1 MLHTFR
7 DNFDMKY
14 TLITGASQGMGL
26 EMARE
31 CASLGRN
38 VLLVSLP
45 KENLKNLSVVIS
57 KEFNVLTDFYEV
69 DLTENKSAEEILSW
83 VKKKNYSINFLIN
96 NAGFGGYGAFEDY
109 SLEYFETMIDLNI
122 KATTRMTHYF
132 ISELKK
138 NSPSF
143 ILNNASM
150 IANFPCPYKSVY
162 AASKVYVKYFTE
174 ALRVELESFG
184 ISVSLLQP
192 GATPTNDIVKN
203 QIQKGGFIARIS
215 VTEAHKVARKAV
227 RNTLKGKPVIVPGW
241 KNRMSLRFLKVLPYS
256 LLQMAILRSYKS
268 MQKN

>member
-1 MLHTFR
+1 M
-7 DNFDMKY
+7 NY

-38 VLLVSLP
+38 ILLISLP
-45 KENLKNLSVVIS
+45 KENLKVLSENIS
-57 KEFNVLTDFYEV
+57 EKFNVQTDFYEI
-69 DLTENKSAEEILSW
+69 DLTEAKSAEEIYKW
-83 VKKKNYSINFLIN
+83 VKKKNYSIDFLIN
-96 NAGFGGYGAFEDY
+96 NAGFGGFGAFE
-109 SLEYFETMIDLNI
+109 EYTLSYVEKMIDLNI

-132 ISELKK
+132 IPELKK

-174 ALRVELESFG
+174 ALRVELDSFG

-192 GATPTNDIVKN
+192 GATPTNDVVKN
-203 QIQKGGFIARIS
+203 QIQKGGFIARVS

-227 RNTLKGKPVIVPGW
+227 RNTLKGKPIIIPGW
-241 KNRMSLRFLKVLPYS
+241 KNRMSLRFLKILPYS
-256 LLQMAILRSYKS
+256 LLQIAILRSYKS
-268 MQKN
+268 MQNN

>member
-1 MLHTFR
+1 M
-7 DNFDMKY
+7 NY

-38 VLLVSLP
+38 ILLISLP
-45 KENLKNLSVVIS
+45 KENLKVLSENIS
-57 KEFNVLTDFYEV
+57 EKFNVQTDFYEI
-69 DLTENKSAEEILSW
+69 DLTEAKSAEEIYKW
-83 VKKKNYSINFLIN
+83 VKKKNYSIDFLIN
-96 NAGFGGYGAFEDY
+96 NAGFGGFGAFE
-109 SLEYFETMIDLNI
+109 EYTLSYVEKMIDLNI

-132 ISELKK
+132 IPELKK

-162 AASKVYVKYFTE
+162 AASNVYVKYFTE

-192 GATPTNDIVKN
+192 GATPTNDVVKN
-203 QIQKGGFIARIS
+203 QIQKGGFIARVS

-227 RNTLKGKPVIVPGW
+227 RNTLKGKPIIIPGW
-241 KNRMSLRFLKVLPYS
+241 KNRMSLRFLKILPYS
-256 LLQMAILRSYKS
+256 LLQIAILRSYKS
-268 MQKN
+268 MQNN

>member
-1 MLHTFR
+1 
-7 DNFDMKY
+7 MKY

-38 VLLVSLP
+38 ILLISLP
-45 KENLKNLSVVIS
+45 KENLKVLSENIS
-57 KEFNVLTDFYEV
+57 EKFNVQTDFYEI
-69 DLTENKSAEEILSW
+69 DLTEAKSAEEIYKW
-83 VKKKNYSINFLIN
+83 VKKKNYSIDFLIN
-96 NAGFGGYGAFEDY
+96 NAGFGGFGAFE
-109 SLEYFETMIDLNI
+109 EYTLSYVEKMIDLNI

-132 ISELKK
+132 IPELKK

-192 GATPTNDIVKN
+192 GATPTNDVVKN
-203 QIQKGGFIARIS
+203 QIQKGGFIARVS

-227 RNTLKGKPVIVPGW
+227 RNTLKGKPIIVPGW
-241 KNRMSLRFLKVLPYS
+241 KNRMSLRFLKILPYS
-256 LLQMAILRSYKS
+256 LLQIAILRSYKS
-268 MQKN
+268 MQNN

>member
-1 MLHTFR
+1 
-7 DNFDMKY
+7 MKY

-38 VLLVSLP
+38 ILLISLP
-45 KENLKNLSVVIS
+45 KENLKVLSENIS
-57 KEFNVLTDFYEV
+57 EKFNVQTDFYEI
-69 DLTENKSAEEILSW
+69 DLTEAKSAEEIFKW
-83 VKKKNYSINFLIN
+83 VKKKNYSIDFLIN
-96 NAGFGGYGAFEDY
+96 NAGFGGFGAFE
-109 SLEYFETMIDLNI
+109 EYTLSYVEKMIDLNI

-132 ISELKK
+132 IPELKK

-150 IANFPCPYKSVY
+150 MANFPCPYKSVY

-192 GATPTNDIVKN
+192 GATPTNDVVKN
-203 QIQKGGFIARIS
+203 QIQKGGFIARVS

-227 RNTLKGKPVIVPGW
+227 RNTLKGKPIIIPGW
-241 KNRMSLRFLKVLPYS
+241 KNRMSLRFLKILPYS
-256 LLQMAILRSYKS
+256 LLQIAILRSYKS
-268 MQKN
+268 MQNN

>member
-1 MLHTFR
+1 
-7 DNFDMKY
+7 MKY

-26 EMARE
+26 EMAKE

-38 VLLVSLP
+38 ILLISLP
-45 KENLKNLSVVIS
+45 KENLKVLSKNIADKFKVQ
-57 KEFNVLTDFYEV
+57 TDYYEI
-69 DLTENKSAEEILSW
+69 DLTESKSAEEIYNW
-83 VKKKNYSINFLIN
+83 VKKKNYSIDFLIN
-96 NAGFGGYGAFEDY
+96 NAGFGGVGAFE
-109 SLEYFETMIDLNI
+109 EYTLAYVEKMIDLNI
-122 KATTRMTHYF
+122 KATTKMTHYF
-132 ISELKK
+132 IPELKK

-150 IANFPCPYKSVY
+150 IANFPCPYKSIY

-192 GATPTNDIVKN
+192 GATPTNDVVKN
-203 QIQKGGFIARIS
+203 QIQKGGFIARVS

-227 RNTLKGKPVIVPGW
+227 RNTLKGRPVIIPGW

-256 LLQMAILRSYKS
+256 LLQIAILRSYKS

>member
-1 MLHTFR
+1 
-7 DNFDMKY
+7 MKY

-38 VLLVSLP
+38 ILLISLP
-45 KENLKNLSVVIS
+45 KENLKVLSENIG
-57 KEFNVLTDFYEV
+57 KKFNVQTDYYEI
-69 DLTENKSAEEILSW
+69 DLTNNKSAEEIFNW
-83 VKKKNYSINFLIN
+83 VKKKNYSIDFLIN
-96 NAGFGGYGAFEDY
+96 NAGFGGVGAFEEY
-109 SLEYFETMIDLNI
+109 SLSYVEKMIDLNI
-122 KATTRMTHYF
+122 KATTKMTHYF
-132 ISELKK
+132 IPELKK

-174 ALRVELESFG
+174 ALRVELDGFG

-192 GATPTNDIVKN
+192 GATPTNDVVKN
-203 QIQKGGFIARIS
+203 QIQKGGFMARVS

-227 RNTLKGKPVIVPGW
+227 RNTLKGRPVIIPGW
-241 KNRMSLRFLKVLPYS
+241 KNRMSLRFLKVLPHS
-256 LLQMAILRSYKS
+256 LLQIAILRSYKS

>member
-1 MLHTFR
+1 
-7 DNFDMKY
+7 MKY

-38 VLLVSLP
+38 ILLISLP
-45 KENLKNLSVVIS
+45 KENLKVLSENIADKFKVQ
-57 KEFNVLTDFYEV
+57 TDFYEI
-69 DLTENKSAEEILSW
+69 DLTKDKSAEEIYNW
-83 VKKKNYSINFLIN
+83 VKKKNYSIDFLIN
-96 NAGFGGYGAFEDY
+96 NAGFGGFGAFE
-109 SLEYFETMIDLNI
+109 EYTLAYVEKMIDLNI

-132 ISELKK
+132 IPELKK

-192 GATPTNDIVKN
+192 GATPTNDVVKN
-203 QIQKGGFIARIS
+203 QIQKGGFIARVS

-227 RNTLKGKPVIVPGW
+227 RNTLKGRPVIIPGW

-256 LLQMAILRSYKS
+256 LLQIAILRSYRS
-268 MQKN
+268 IQKN

>member
-1 MLHTFR
+1 
-7 DNFDMKY
+7 MKY

-38 VLLVSLP
+38 ILLISLP
-45 KENLKNLSVVIS
+45 KENLKVLSENIS
-57 KEFNVLTDFYEV
+57 EKFNVQTDFYEI
-69 DLTENKSAEEILSW
+69 DLTEAKSAEEIFKW
-83 VKKKNYSINFLIN
+83 VKKKNYSIDFLIN
-96 NAGFGGYGAFEDY
+96 NAGFGGFGAFE
-109 SLEYFETMIDLNI
+109 EYTLSYVEKMIDLNI

-132 ISELKK
+132 IPELKK

-150 IANFPCPYKSVY
+150 MANFPCPYKSVY

-192 GATPTNDIVKN
+192 GATPTNDVVKN
-203 QIQKGGFIARIS
+203 QIQKGGFMARVS

-227 RNTLKGKPVIVPGW
+227 RNTLKGKPIIIPGW

-256 LLQMAILRSYKS
+256 LLQIAILRSYKS
-268 MQKN
+268 MQNN

>member
-1 MLHTFR
+1 
-7 DNFDMKY
+7 MKY

-38 VLLVSLP
+38 ILLISLP
-45 KENLKNLSVVIS
+45 KENLKVLSENIS
-57 KEFNVLTDFYEV
+57 EKFNVQTDFYEI
-69 DLTENKSAEEILSW
+69 DLTEAKSAEEIYKW
-83 VKKKNYSINFLIN
+83 VKKKNYSIDFLIN
-96 NAGFGGYGAFEDY
+96 NAGFGGFGAFE
-109 SLEYFETMIDLNI
+109 EYTLSYVEKMIDLNI

-132 ISELKK
+132 IPELKK

-192 GATPTNDIVKN
+192 GATPTNDVVKN
-203 QIQKGGFIARIS
+203 QIQKGGFIARVS

-227 RNTLKGKPVIVPGW
+227 RNTLKGKPIIIPGW

-256 LLQMAILRSYKS
+256 LLQIAILRSYKS
-268 MQKN
+268 MQNN

>member
-1 MLHTFR
+1 
-7 DNFDMKY
+7 MKY

-38 VLLVSLP
+38 ILLISLP
-45 KENLKNLSVVIS
+45 NENLKVLSENLSE
-57 KEFNVLTDFYEV
+57 KFNVQTDFYEI
-69 DLTENKSAEEILSW
+69 DLTEAKSAEEIFKW
-83 VKKKNYSINFLIN
+83 VKKKNYSIDFLIN
-96 NAGFGGYGAFEDY
+96 NAGFGGFGAFE
-109 SLEYFETMIDLNI
+109 EYTLSYVEKMIDLNI

-132 ISELKK
+132 IPELKK

-192 GATPTNDIVKN
+192 GATPTNDVVKN
-203 QIQKGGFIARIS
+203 QIQKGGFIARVS

-227 RNTLKGKPVIVPGW
+227 RNTLKGKPVIIPGW

-256 LLQMAILRSYKS
+256 LLQIAILRSYKS
-268 MQKN
+268 MQNN

>member
-1 MLHTFR
+1 
-7 DNFDMKY
+7 MKY

-26 EMARE
+26 EMAKE

-38 VLLVSLP
+38 ILLISLP
-45 KENLKNLSVVIS
+45 KENLKVLSKNIAN
-57 KEFNVLTDFYEV
+57 KFNVQTDYYEI
-69 DLTENKSAEEILSW
+69 DLTESKSAEEIYNW
-83 VKKKNYSINFLIN
+83 VKKKNYSIDFLIN
-96 NAGFGGYGAFEDY
+96 NAGFGGVGAFE
-109 SLEYFETMIDLNI
+109 EYTLAYVEKMIDLNI
-122 KATTRMTHYF
+122 KATTKMTHYF
-132 ISELKK
+132 IPELKK

-150 IANFPCPYKSVY
+150 IANFPCPYKSIY

-192 GATPTNDIVKN
+192 GATPTNDVVKN
-203 QIQKGGFIARIS
+203 QIQKGGFIARVS

-227 RNTLKGKPVIVPGW
+227 RNTLKGRPVIIPGW

-256 LLQMAILRSYKS
+256 LLQIAILRSYKS

>member
-1 MLHTFR
+1 
-7 DNFDMKY
+7 MKY

-38 VLLVSLP
+38 ILLISLP
-45 KENLKNLSVVIS
+45 KENLKVLSKNIAN
-57 KEFNVLTDFYEV
+57 KFNVQTDYYEI
-69 DLTENKSAEEILSW
+69 DLTESKSAEEIYNW
-83 VKKKNYSINFLIN
+83 VKKKNYSIDFLIN
-96 NAGFGGYGAFEDY
+96 NAGFGGVGAFE
-109 SLEYFETMIDLNI
+109 EYTLAYVEKMIDLNI
-122 KATTRMTHYF
+122 KATTKMTHYF
-132 ISELKK
+132 IPELKK

-150 IANFPCPYKSVY
+150 IANFPCPYKSIY

-192 GATPTNDIVKN
+192 GATPTNDVVKN
-203 QIQKGGFIARIS
+203 QIQKGGFIARVS

-227 RNTLKGKPVIVPGW
+227 RNTLKGRPVIIPGW

-256 LLQMAILRSYKS
+256 LLQIAILRSYKS

>member
-1 MLHTFR
+1 
-7 DNFDMKY
+7 MKY

-38 VLLVSLP
+38 ILLISLP
-45 KENLKNLSVVIS
+45 KENLKVLSESIS
-57 KEFNVLTDFYEV
+57 EKFNVQTDFYEI
-69 DLTENKSAEEILSW
+69 DLTEDKSAEEIYKW
-83 VKKKNYSINFLIN
+83 VKKKNYSIDFLIN
-96 NAGFGGYGAFEDY
+96 NAGFGGFGAFE
-109 SLEYFETMIDLNI
+109 EYTLSYVEKMIDLNI
-122 KATTRMTHYF
+122 KVTTKMTHYF
-132 ISELKK
+132 IPELKK

-174 ALRVELESFG
+174 ALRVELEGFG

-192 GATPTNDIVKN
+192 GATPTNDVVKN
-203 QIQKGGFIARIS
+203 QIQKGGFIARVS

-227 RNTLKGKPVIVPGW
+227 RNTLKGKPVIIPGW

-256 LLQMAILRSYKS
+256 LLQLAILRSYKS
-268 MQKN
+268 MQNN

>member
-1 MLHTFR
+1 M
-7 DNFDMKY
+7 NY

-38 VLLVSLP
+38 ILLISLP
-45 KENLKNLSVVIS
+45 KENLKVLSENIS
-57 KEFNVLTDFYEV
+57 EKFNVQTDFYEI
-69 DLTENKSAEEILSW
+69 DLTEAKSAEEIYKW
-83 VKKKNYSINFLIN
+83 VKKKNYSIDFLIN
-96 NAGFGGYGAFEDY
+96 NAGFGGFGAFE
-109 SLEYFETMIDLNI
+109 EYTLSYVEKMIDLNI

-132 ISELKK
+132 IPELKK

-192 GATPTNDIVKN
+192 GATPTNDVVKN
-203 QIQKGGFIARIS
+203 QIQKGGFIARVS

-227 RNTLKGKPVIVPGW
+227 KGKPIIIPGW
-241 KNRMSLRFLKVLPYS
+241 KNRMSLRFLKILPYS
-256 LLQMAILRSYKS
+256 LLQIAILRSYKS
-268 MQKN
+268 MQNN

>member
-1 MLHTFR
+1 
-7 DNFDMKY
+7 MKY

-26 EMARE
+26 EMAKE

-38 VLLVSLP
+38 ILLISLP
-45 KENLKNLSVVIS
+45 KENLKVLSKNIAN
-57 KEFNVLTDFYEV
+57 KFNVQTDYYEI
-69 DLTENKSAEEILSW
+69 DLTESKSAEEIYNW
-83 VKKKNYSINFLIN
+83 VKKKNYSIDFLIN
-96 NAGFGGYGAFEDY
+96 NAGFGGVGAFE
-109 SLEYFETMIDLNI
+109 EYTLAYVEKMIDLNI
-122 KATTRMTHYF
+122 KATTKMTHYF
-132 ISELKK
+132 IPELKR

-150 IANFPCPYKSVY
+150 IANFPCPYKSIY

-192 GATPTNDIVKN
+192 GATPTNDVVKN
-203 QIQKGGFIARIS
+203 QIQKGGFIARVS

-227 RNTLKGKPVIVPGW
+227 RNTLKGRPVIIPGW

-256 LLQMAILRSYKS
+256 LLQIAILRSYKS

>member
-1 MLHTFR
+1 
-7 DNFDMKY
+7 MKY

-38 VLLVSLP
+38 ILLISLP
-45 KENLKNLSVVIS
+45 KENLKVLSENIS
-57 KEFNVLTDFYEV
+57 EKFNVQTDFYEI
-69 DLTENKSAEEILSW
+69 DLTEAKSAEEIYKW
-83 VKKKNYSINFLIN
+83 VKKKNYSIDFLIN
-96 NAGFGGYGAFEDY
+96 NAGFGGFGAFE
-109 SLEYFETMIDLNI
+109 EYTLSYVEKMIDLNI

-132 ISELKK
+132 IPELKK

-192 GATPTNDIVKN
+192 GATPTNDVVKN
-203 QIQKGGFIARIS
+203 QIQKGGFIARVS

-227 RNTLKGKPVIVPGW
+227 RNTLKGKPIIIPGW
-241 KNRMSLRFLKVLPYS
+241 KNRMSLRFLKILPYS
-256 LLQMAILRSYKS
+256 LLQIAILRSYKS
-268 MQKN
+268 MQNN

>member
-1 MLHTFR
+1 
-7 DNFDMKY
+7 MKY

-38 VLLVSLP
+38 ILLISLP
-45 KENLKNLSVVIS
+45 KENLKVLSDNIS
-57 KEFNVLTDFYEV
+57 EKFNVQTDFYEI
-69 DLTENKSAEEILSW
+69 DLTEANSAEEIFKW
-83 VKKKNYSINFLIN
+83 VKKKNYSIDFLIN
-96 NAGFGGYGAFEDY
+96 NAGFGGFGAFE
-109 SLEYFETMIDLNI
+109 EYTLSYVEKMIDLNI

-132 ISELKK
+132 IPELKK

-150 IANFPCPYKSVY
+150 MANFPCPYKSVY

-192 GATPTNDIVKN
+192 GATPTNDVVKN
-203 QIQKGGFIARIS
+203 QIQKGGFIARVS

-227 RNTLKGKPVIVPGW
+227 RNTLKGKPVIIPGW

-256 LLQMAILRSYKS
+256 LLQIAILRSYKS
-268 MQKN
+268 MQNN

>member
-1 MLHTFR
+1 
-7 DNFDMKY
+7 MKY

-38 VLLVSLP
+38 ILLISLP
-45 KENLKNLSVVIS
+45 KENLKVLSENIS
-57 KEFNVLTDFYEV
+57 EKFNVQTDFYEI
-69 DLTENKSAEEILSW
+69 DLTEAKSAEEIYKW
-83 VKKKNYSINFLIN
+83 VKKKNYSIDFLIN
-96 NAGFGGYGAFEDY
+96 NAGFGGFGAFE
-109 SLEYFETMIDLNI
+109 EYTLSYVEKMIDLNI

-132 ISELKK
+132 IPELKK

-192 GATPTNDIVKN
+192 GATPTNDVVKN
-203 QIQKGGFIARIS
+203 QIQKGGFIARVS

-227 RNTLKGKPVIVPGW
+227 RNTLKGKPVIIPGW
-241 KNRMSLRFLKVLPYS
+241 KNRMSLRFLKILPYS
-256 LLQMAILRSYKS
+256 LLQIAILRSYKS
-268 MQKN
+268 MQNN

>member
-1 MLHTFR
+1 
-7 DNFDMKY
+7 MKY

-38 VLLVSLP
+38 ILLISLP
-45 KENLKNLSVVIS
+45 KENLKVLSENIS
-57 KEFNVLTDFYEV
+57 EKFNVQTDFYEI
-69 DLTENKSAEEILSW
+69 DLTEAKSAEEIFKW
-83 VKKKNYSINFLIN
+83 VKKKNYSIDFLIN
-96 NAGFGGYGAFEDY
+96 NAGFGGFGAFE
-109 SLEYFETMIDLNI
+109 EYTLSYVEKMIDLNI

-132 ISELKK
+132 IPELKK

-150 IANFPCPYKSVY
+150 MANFPCPYKSVY

-192 GATPTNDIVKN
+192 GATPTNDVVKN
-203 QIQKGGFIARIS
+203 QIQKGGFMARVS

-227 RNTLKGKPVIVPGW
+227 RNTLKGKPVIIPGW

-256 LLQMAILRSYKS
+256 LLQIAILRSYKS
-268 MQKN
+268 MQNN